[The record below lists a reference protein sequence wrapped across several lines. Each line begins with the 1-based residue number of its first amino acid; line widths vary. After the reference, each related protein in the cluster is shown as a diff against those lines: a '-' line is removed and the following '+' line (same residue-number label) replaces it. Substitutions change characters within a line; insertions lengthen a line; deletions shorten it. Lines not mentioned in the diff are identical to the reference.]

1 MRRPSGGPVPRP
13 PATPRSREPAAD
25 GMDDQDFAVRPTD
38 RRTLDADLA
47 AVVASATDAIVT
59 ADDRGRILSWNPAAC
74 RIFGYE
80 EAEVLGRPLTL
91 LMPERFREA
100 HEAGLARVVE
110 TGETRVIGRTV
121 ELAGL
126 RRDGSE
132 FPVELS
138 LSTWTEDGVRLFA
151 GILRDVSDRARLV
164 RELTASRERL
174 GAIVDSAT
182 DAIVC
187 ADAEGRIVLW
197 NPGAE
202 RILGHA
208 PDDVLGRPL
217 TTIVPERFREAH
229 EEGMA
234 RVSAGGPHRIIGRTV
249 EVAALRSDGTEVPV
263 ELSLST
269 WTTDDGRFY
278 AGILRDVTERK
289 RAEAA
294 VREAQEALEEKN
306 QQLEALSAKLAKYL
320 SRQLYDSIF
329 EGRTDVRVTSYRKEL
344 TIFFSDIQG
353 FTELTD
359 TMEAEPLSQ
368 LLNEYL
374 GEMSTIAARYGGTID
389 KFIGDGIMIFFGD
402 PESRGRR
409 DDALACVE
417 MALAM
422 RERVRS
428 LQSEW
433 RDRGVPRSLHVRM
446 GINTGYVTVGNFG
459 SEDRLDYTIVG
470 GQVNAA
476 ARLEA
481 SAGPDEVLI
490 SGETFA
496 LVKDCVLCEPAGEI
510 KVRGIAY
517 PIRAYRVV
525 GGRGGDRSEL
535 RVVREDREGFHL
547 LLDPAHLAAEE
558 VPGARTAL
566 LRALEALGPDG
577 DAPGEAD
584 RPAAPERGGAG

>member
-1 MRRPSGGPVPRP
+1 MEHSDPTVSPHTGS
-13 PATPRSREPAAD
+13 ARS
-25 GMDDQDFAVRPTD
+25 
-38 RRTLDADLA
+38 LDADLA
-47 AVVASATDAIVT
+47 ALVSSATDAIVT
-59 ADDRGRILSWNPAAC
+59 ADHRGRILSWNPAAC

-80 EAEVLGRPLTL
+80 EEEVLGRSLTL
-91 LMPERFREA
+91 LMPARFREA

-132 FPVELS
+132 FPLELS
-138 LSTWTEDGVRLFA
+138 LSTWTEDGTRLFA
-151 GILRDVSDRARLV
+151 GILRDVSERARLV
-164 RELTASRERL
+164 RELTESRERMS
-174 GAIVDSAT
+174 AILDSAT

-187 ADAEGRIVLW
+187 ADAGGRVVLW
-197 NPGAE
+197 NPAAE

-208 PDDVLGRPL
+208 PEDVVGRSL
-217 TTIVPERFREAH
+217 TTIVPERFRRAH
-229 EEGMA
+229 EEGIA
-234 RVSAGGPHRIIGRTV
+234 RVSGGGPRKIIGGTV
-249 EVAALRSDGTEVPV
+249 EVAALRADGTEVPV

-269 WTTDDGRFY
+269 WSTEGERFY
-278 AGILRDVTERK
+278 GGILRDVTERK
-289 RAEAA
+289 RAERA

-359 TMEAEPLSQ
+359 TMEAEPLSE

-374 GEMSTIAARYGGTID
+374 GEMSAIAARYGGTVD

-402 PESRGRR
+402 PESRGRQ

-422 RERVRS
+422 QHRVRA
-428 LQSEW
+428 LQADW

-476 ARLEA
+476 SRLEE
-481 SAGPDEVLI
+481 SAGPDEILV

-510 KVRGIAY
+510 KVKGIAY
-517 PIRAYRVV
+517 PIRVYRVL
-525 GGRGGDRSEL
+525 GRRDVDRPEL
-535 RVVREDREGFHL
+535 QLVREDRDGFHL
-547 LLDPAHLAAEE
+547 LLDPAHLPAGE
-558 VPGARTAL
+558 VPGARAAL

-577 DAPGEAD
+577 GPTAGTGEAGAEGRPARGPAPDPGEA
-584 RPAAPERGGAG
+584 P